1 MIDIHSHIL
10 PGVDDGAQTMEES
23 IEMAQAAVEEGITT
37 IVATPH
43 HKNGEYDNYKHDII
57 IQVNELNRVL
67 KQKGIELNVL
77 PGQETRMNDSLI
89 EGLRKNEVLTLN
101 VDSTYVFVE
110 FPNDHVPQY
119 ATKLLYN
126 LQLEGYQPI
135 IVHPERN
142 VKIQENPNI
151 LYSFIKNGAFSQI
164 TASSIAGKFGK
175 TAEKVSQQLIE
186 ANLTHLV
193 ASDAHDSKRR
203 TFNMK
208 KAYSKIEKQYGLS
221 YVYFFQENAEYAVSG
236 DTLASDE
243 PMHVKK
249 KKVFGLF

>member
-23 IEMAQAAVEEGITT
+23 IEMAKAAVEEGITT

-43 HKNGEYDNYKHDII
+43 HRNGEFDNYKHDII

-67 KQKGIELNVL
+67 KEKGIDLTVL
-77 PGQETRMNDSLI
+77 PGQETRINDALI
-89 EGLRKNEVLTLN
+89 KDIHKDEVLALN

-110 FPNDHVPQY
+110 FPHDHVPQY
-119 ATKLLYN
+119 ASNLLFN
-126 LQLEGYQPI
+126 LQVEGYQPI

-142 VKIQENPNI
+142 LKIQENPNI
-151 LYSFIKNGAFSQI
+151 LYSFVKHGAFSQV
-164 TASSIAGKFGK
+164 TAGSIAGKFGK
-175 TAEKVSQQLIE
+175 TAEKVSHQMIE
-186 ANLTHLV
+186 ANLTHLI
-193 ASDAHDSKRR
+193 ASDAHDQKGRA
-203 TFNMK
+203 FNMK

-221 YVYFFQENAEYAVSG
+221 YVYFFQENAEYVIAG
-236 DTLASDE
+236 DTLASDT
-243 PMHVKK
+243 PQHVKK